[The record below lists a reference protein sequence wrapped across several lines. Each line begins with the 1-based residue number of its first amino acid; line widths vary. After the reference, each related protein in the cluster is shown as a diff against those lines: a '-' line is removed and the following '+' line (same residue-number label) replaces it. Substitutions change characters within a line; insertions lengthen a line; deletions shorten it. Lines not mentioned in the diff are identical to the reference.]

1 MKYINEFLHIN
12 KTKLFNIITDL
23 MGVKK
28 YEYNENTITVLD
40 SMLKNNN
47 TYMCTIE
54 QEKFYKEFFNEA
66 DKVSL
71 DSEPYINNE
80 LYKQMEQKF
89 KDLDI
94 YLGSV
99 K

>member
-1 MKYINEFLHIN
+1 MKYINEFLYIN

-28 YEYNENTITVLD
+28 YEYNENTIAVLD
-40 SMLKNNN
+40 SILKNNN